1 MSLIKLSNHLK
12 PKKRWRWLVG
22 AIIAIVLIAAFLF
35 FPTNYYLEVP
45 GSAESLKPF
54 VKVAGTKDKA
64 KGSYML
70 TTVGVVGPAS
80 PALLLFSKTQA
91 HTEIVSKQDLMG
103 SDSSAEYD
111 QLQTYYMKSAA
122 NNAVAAAFKAA
133 KQPVQTEHRGIYV
146 MSVLPQS
153 PFKGKLALGDTI
165 TKLNGKSYQTAD
177 AYVNAIKSKKVGTN
191 ITLTYQHKGQ
201 TKQATAKLIR
211 LPQTKRAGIG
221 ITLTENTAVISDP
234 KVTIDAGNIGGP
246 SAGTMFA
253 LQIYTQITHQD
264 LRRGRIIAGTGTID
278 PDGHVGQIGGI
289 DKKVVAADAKGAKIF
304 FAPNQPAT
312 KKLKHYDPNYVNNY
326 AEAVQTAKQ
335 IKTKMKIVPVK
346 TLGDVIR
353 YMKAY
358 AKADQ

>member
-1 MSLIKLSNHLK
+1 MSLIKPTNRLK
-12 PKKRWRWLVG
+12 QKKRWRWLIGILVG
-22 AIIAIVLIAAFLF
+22 VIVLAALLF

-45 GSAESLKPF
+45 GSAESLKPY
-54 VKVAGTKDKA
+54 VKVTGSKDNA

-91 HTEIVSKQDLMG
+91 HTDIVSKQDLMG
-103 SDSSAEYD
+103 NDSSAEYD
-111 QLQTYYMKSAA
+111 QLQAYYMKSAA

-133 KQPVQTEHRGIYV
+133 KKPYQIHHRGIYV
-146 MSVLPQS
+146 MSILPQS

-165 TKLNGKSYQTAD
+165 TKLNGKSYKTAD
-177 AYVNAIKSKKVGTN
+177 AYVNAIKSQKVGAA
-191 ITLTYQHKGQ
+191 ITLTYQHQGK

-221 ITLTENTAVISDP
+221 ITLTENTAVTSDP
-234 KVTIDAGNIGGP
+234 KVKIDAGNIGGP

-253 LQIYTQITHQD
+253 LQIYTQITHQN
-264 LRRGRIIAGTGTID
+264 LRRGHVIAGTGTID

-289 DKKVVAADAKGAKIF
+289 DKKVVAADAKGAKVF

-326 AEAVQTAKQ
+326 TEAVQTAKQ

-346 TLGDVIR
+346 TLSDVIR
-353 YMKAY
+353 YMENYSKT
-358 AKADQ
+358 AK